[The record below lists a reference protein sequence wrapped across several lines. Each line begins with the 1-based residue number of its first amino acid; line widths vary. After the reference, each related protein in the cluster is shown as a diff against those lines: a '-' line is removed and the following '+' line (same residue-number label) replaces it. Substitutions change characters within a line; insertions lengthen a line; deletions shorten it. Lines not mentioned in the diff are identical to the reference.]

1 MTRMH
6 SSRGP
11 VRDVGRVLNALCTAL
26 KVERRE
32 VGAIR
37 LKDDHIMVELLPLA
51 LSRLEQG
58 RAVLARW
65 GLYPEDTR
73 PFQRH
78 DDVRDRRGP
87 RDRRER
93 REPRRRP

>member
-1 MTRMH
+1 MTRMRT
-6 SSRGP
+6 SRGP
-11 VRDVGRVLNALCTAL
+11 VQDVGRVLNALCTAL

-58 RAVLARW
+58 RAILARW
-65 GLYPEDTR
+65 GLYPEENSGHPHRDNRGRGKHDGHGNSHKR
-73 PFQRH
+73 P
-78 DDVRDRRGP
+78 
-87 RDRRER
+87 
-93 REPRRRP
+93 